1 LLGLKTLTI
10 FKHTLKLIKE
20 RHGKTLRL
28 NEICLTDKRVFKEF
42 CAGNTMGVFQFENPH
57 FQELLRS
64 IEPSTIEDLAI
75 ANTLGR
81 PGAKLAQQDQIYLR
95 NKRKGRDG
103 IKYVHP
109 ALKNIL
115 GRTYG
120 AIAFQEQVMA
130 ICNQVGGIPIAETNN
145 IREAIKHFEHD
156 VIFSY
161 KEKFLMGA
169 IKNGVTENNANNLW
183 KDIETHSNYSFNRNH
198 ATAYSIMGYRCMFL
212 KVYFP
217 YEYMCALMCNDV
229 GIEEQIKKYI
239 RELKRLRIPFWI
251 PEITHSG
258 LNFLI
263 KKKNGKEGILSGF
276 MSIKGLGEKSVIKI
290 LELRKQYG
298 EKFLEYVPPGML
310 NKLNVGGFK
319 FGGFNR

>member
-1 LLGLKTLTI
+1 
-10 FKHTLKLIKE
+10 
-20 RHGKTLRL
+20 
-28 NEICLTDKRVFKEF
+28 
-42 CAGNTMGVFQFENPH
+42 MGVFQFENPH

-156 VIFSY
+156 VMESY
-161 KEKFLMGA
+161 KKKFIKGA
-169 IKNGVTENNANNLW
+169 IKNGVREDLAASLW
-183 KDIETHSNYSFNRNH
+183 RDIETHSSYSFNRNH
-198 ATAYSIMGYRCMFL
+198 ATSYSLLGYYCMYL
-212 KVYFP
+212 KVYYP
-217 YEYMCALMCNDV
+217 IEYMTAMMNNDV
-229 GIEEQIKKYI
+229 GNEEQIRKYV
-239 RELKRLRIPFWI
+239 RELKRLRIQFWI
-251 PEITHSG
+251 PEINHSDI
-258 LNFLI
+258 NYTI
-263 KKKNGKEGILSGF
+263 KKKNGKEGILCGF
-276 MSIKGLGEKSVIKI
+276 LSIKGIGEKTAIKI
-290 LELRKQYG
+290 VDLRKQHG
-298 EKFLEYVPPGML
+298 EKFLEYVPVGVL
-310 NKLNVGGFK
+310 KKLGGGGFK
-319 FGGFNR
+319 LGGFNK